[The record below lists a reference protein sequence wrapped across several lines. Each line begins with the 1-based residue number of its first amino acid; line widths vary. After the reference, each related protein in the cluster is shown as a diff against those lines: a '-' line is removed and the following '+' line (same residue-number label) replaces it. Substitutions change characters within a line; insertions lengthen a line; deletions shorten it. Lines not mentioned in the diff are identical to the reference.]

1 MDKNKNYTE
10 IEGKALWYLQRYASS
25 SNNLRQY
32 LRRKTKDTHLNY
44 GSHEIIEKIIRSFES
59 QNILN
64 DKIFSESKVRS
75 YLNKGWAFKK
85 INNKLL
91 ELGISKDVASEC
103 ISEFANSN
111 DDVEL
116 ISAIKLAKK
125 RSIGPFRKSELT
137 DKLKMKEYGILSRA
151 GFSYS
156 LCKKVLNELNLEEI
170 DLINNEG

>member
-1 MDKNKNYTE
+1 MDKDQNYTE
-10 IEGKALWYLQRYASS
+10 IESKALWYLQRYASS

-32 LRRKTKDTHLNY
+32 LRRKTKDTHLNF
-44 GSHEIIEKIIRSFES
+44 GSHEIIEKIIKSFEK

-64 DKIFSESKVRS
+64 DRIFSESKIRS

-85 INNKLL
+85 IKFKLL
-91 ELGISKDVASEC
+91 ELGISKDIADESIDNFEDT
-103 ISEFANSN
+103 NHN
-111 DDVEL
+111 LEL

-125 RSIGPFRKSELT
+125 RSIGPYRKSELT
-137 DKLKMKEYGILSRA
+137 DKLKNKEYGILSRA

-170 DLINNEG
+170 DIINNER